1 MSLPDP
7 PDPQEAPANR
17 KGRLLVASP
26 SLSDPNF
33 RRAVVLLL
41 EHSDEGALGLVL
53 NRPTP
58 LVARE
63 ALPGTLAES
72 MPDDERVYQGGPVQ
86 PEAVI
91 VLADFA
97 DTTLAAS
104 VAFDVSS
111 APGGTGA
118 VASRLGGAV
127 RAIRASG
134 GYAGWGEGQLEQE
147 IAEEAWIDA
156 SPASE
161 DVFGDDPD
169 GLWSRVLERKGG
181 AWRLIARMPEN
192 PSVN

>member
-7 PDPQEAPANR
+7 PDPQEAPVNR

-104 VAFDVSS
+104 VAFDRVGIVDPD
-111 APGGTGA
+111 AD
-118 VASRLGGAV
+118 ASRLGEAV
-127 RAIRASG
+127 RAIRAYG

>member
-91 VLADFA
+91 VLADFT

-104 VAFDVSS
+104 VAFDRVGIVDPD
-111 APGGTGA
+111 AD
-118 VASRLGGAV
+118 ASRLGEAV
-127 RAIRASG
+127 RAIRAYG

>member
-91 VLADFA
+91 VLADFT

-104 VAFDVSS
+104 VAFDRVGIVDPD
-111 APGGTGA
+111 AD
-118 VASRLGGAV
+118 ASRLGGAV
-127 RAIRASG
+127 RAIRAYG

>member
-91 VLADFA
+91 VLADFT

-104 VAFDVSS
+104 VAFDRVGIVNPD
-111 APGGTGA
+111 AD
-118 VASRLGGAV
+118 ASRLGGAV
-127 RAIRASG
+127 RAIRAYG

>member
-1 MSLPDP
+1 VSD
-7 PDPQEAPANR
+7 EAPASR

-26 SLSDPNF
+26 SLMDPNF
-33 RRAVVLLL
+33 RRGVLLML
-41 EHSDEGALGLVL
+41 EHSPEGALALVL

-63 ALPGTLAES
+63 ALPGALADA
-72 MPDDERVYQGGPVQ
+72 MPASERVHEGGPVQ

-97 DTTLAAS
+97 DPGLAVS
-104 VAFDVSS
+104 VAF
-111 APGGTGA
+111 GTVGIVNPDA
-118 VASRLGGAV
+118 DAGHLDDGV
-127 RAIRASG
+127 RAIRAYG

-147 IAEEAWIDA
+147 LAEDAWIDA
-156 SPASE
+156 APEAD

-181 AWRLIARMPEN
+181 TWRLIARMPEN

>member
-91 VLADFA
+91 VLADFT

-104 VAFDVSS
+104 VAFDMVGIVDPD
-111 APGGTGA
+111 AD
-118 VASRLGGAV
+118 ASRLGGAV
-127 RAIRASG
+127 RAIRAYG

>member
-1 MSLPDP
+1 VSVP
-7 PDPQEAPANR
+7 PPEPGEEPANR
-17 KGRLLVASP
+17 KGRLLVAAP
-26 SLSDPNF
+26 SLADPNF
-33 RRAVVLLL
+33 RRAVVLML

-63 ALPGTLAES
+63 ALPGALADA
-72 MPDDERVYQGGPVQ
+72 MPGDERVHQGGPVQ

-97 DTTLAAS
+97 DATLAAS
-104 VAFDVSS
+104 VAFDEVGIVNPD
-111 APGGTGA
+111 AD
-118 VASRLGGAV
+118 ASRLDEGV
-127 RAIRASG
+127 RAIRAYG
-134 GYAGWGEGQLEQE
+134 GYAGWGEGQLERE

-156 SPASE
+156 SPRRD

-181 AWRLIARMPEN
+181 RWRLIARMPEN